1 MFSNYRSEGA
11 PLLTD
16 PADKIRARFT
26 LEGVDTTV
34 ANTLRR
40 CILAFTRSVGFR
52 ADLTDMANPGIV
64 IRKNTS
70 VIFNEMLAHRITLIP
85 LAVRRLAEFDP
96 KSMEITLSI
105 RNTSASIMH
114 VKASDFKIVQ
124 KSLEGEEEIPSAA
137 LFPPDPIT
145 GDTCLITTL
154 RPASGPAVE
163 EIDLTAFPVIGTGEK
178 FMGFCPV
185 AQCSYGN
192 TEDPDPVRQ
201 EQFFFEWLA
210 EFKKIAEPAS
220 VPPEV
225 IAKHKVEWRTMAIQR
240 CFKISDTTGEPNSF
254 DFVVESVGVRPVPD
268 IVAEGIQTVIDLVTP
283 FASVETS
290 SADLGITTQ
299 PVDSRMTGGIDVNI
313 AGQEHTLGNLLQS
326 MITAIYL
333 DTEAPDAPIT
343 YAGYKVPHPLH
354 KSVRL
359 RLGIREGQAGDP
371 ATLARQV
378 IAMAAQRA
386 VQIFQD
392 LARAWEA
399 RQSAGGAAG
408 PPPATG

>member
-1 MFSNYRSEGA
+1 
-11 PLLTD
+11 
-16 PADKIRARFT
+16 
-26 LEGVDTTV
+26 
-34 ANTLRR
+34 
-40 CILAFTRSVGFR
+40 
-52 ADLTDMANPGIV
+52 
-64 IRKNTS
+64 
-70 VIFNEMLAHRITLIP
+70 
-85 LAVRRLAEFDP
+85 
-96 KSMEITLSI
+96 
-105 RNTSASIMH
+105 
-114 VKASDFKIVQ
+114 
-124 KSLEGEEEIPSAA
+124 
-137 LFPPDPIT
+137 
-145 GDTCLITTL
+145 
-154 RPASGPAVE
+154 
-163 EIDLTAFPVIGTGEK
+163 
-178 FMGFCPV
+178 MGFCPV

-201 EQFFFEWLA
+201 EQFFHEWLA

-268 IVAEGIQTVIDLVTP
+268 IVAEGIQKVIDLVTP
-283 FASVETS
+283 FASTETP

-299 PVDSRMTGGIDVNI
+299 PVDSRMTNGIDVNI

-343 YAGYKVPHPLH
+343 YAAYKVPHPLH

-359 RLGIREGQAGDP
+359 RLGIREGQVGDP

-378 IAMAAQRA
+378 IAMGAQRA

-399 RQSAGGAAG
+399 RQSVGEVAG
-408 PPPATG
+408 PPPADG

>member
-1 MFSNYRSEGA
+1 MFSNYSPEGP

-16 PADKIRARFT
+16 ASEKIRARFT
-26 LEGVDTTV
+26 LEGVDTTI

-40 CILAFTRSVGFR
+40 CILAFTKSIGFR
-52 ADLTDMANPGIV
+52 ADLTDTANPGIA
-64 IRKNTS
+64 IRKNTT

-85 LAVRRLAEFDP
+85 LAVQRIAEFDP
-96 KSMEITLSI
+96 KSIEFHLTV
-105 RNTSASIMH
+105 RNTNSSILH
-114 VKASDFKIVQ
+114 IKAADFRIVQ
-124 KSLEGEEEIPSAA
+124 KTLEGEEEIPSSV

-145 GDTCLITTL
+145 GHTCLITSL
-154 RPASGPAVE
+154 RPAAGAAIE
-163 EIDLTAFPVIGTGEK
+163 EIDLTAYPVIGTGEQ

-201 EQFFFEWLA
+201 DQFFFEWLA
-210 EFKKIAEPAS
+210 EFKKIADPAA

-225 IAKHKVEWRTMAIQR
+225 VAKHKVEWRTMAVQR
-240 CFKISDTTGEPNSF
+240 CFKISDVTGEPNSF
-254 DFVVESVGVRPVPD
+254 DFVIESVGVRSVKD
-268 IVAEGIQTVIDLVTP
+268 IVAEGIQAAIDLVSP
-283 FASVETS
+283 FASTETP

-299 PVDSRMTGGIDVNI
+299 PVDSRMTGGVDVNI

-343 YAGYKVPHPLH
+343 YAAYKVPHPLH

-359 RLGIREGQAGDP
+359 RLGIREGIAADP
-371 ATLARQV
+371 AVIARQV
-378 IAMAAQRA
+378 IAMGAQRA
-386 VQIFQD
+386 IQIFQE

-399 RQSAGGAAG
+399 RKTAGVEA
-408 PPPATG
+408 PLPAEG

>member
-1 MFSNYRSEGA
+1 MFTNYRSEGA
-11 PLLTD
+11 ALLTD

-26 LEGVDTTV
+26 LDGVDTTV

-96 KSMEITLSI
+96 KSMEISLSI
-105 RNTSASIMH
+105 RNTSASVMH

-124 KSLEGEEEIPSAA
+124 KSLEGEEEIPSAT

-145 GDTCLITTL
+145 GDTCLVTSL
-154 RPASGPAVE
+154 RPAAGASVE
-163 EIDLTAFPVIGTGEK
+163 EIDLTAYPVIGAGEQ

-201 EQFFFEWLA
+201 EQFFHEWLA

-268 IVAEGIQTVIDLVTP
+268 IVAEGIQKVIDLVTP
-283 FASVETS
+283 FASTETP

-299 PVDSRMTGGIDVNI
+299 PVDSRMTNGIDVNI

-343 YAGYKVPHPLH
+343 YAAYKVPHPLH

-359 RLGIREGQAGDP
+359 RLGIREGQVGDP

-378 IAMAAQRA
+378 IAMGAQRA

-399 RQSAGGAAG
+399 RQSVGEVAG
-408 PPPATG
+408 PPPADG

>member
-1 MFSNYRSEGA
+1 MFTNYRSEGA
-11 PLLTD
+11 ALLTD

-26 LEGVDTTV
+26 LDGVDTTV

-52 ADLTDMANPGIV
+52 ADLTDTANPGIV

-85 LAVRRLAEFDP
+85 LAVRRLSEFDP
-96 KSMEITLSI
+96 KSMEISLSV
-105 RNTSASIMH
+105 RNTSASVMH

-145 GDTCLITTL
+145 GDTCLVTSL
-154 RPASGPAVE
+154 RPAAGAAVE
-163 EIDLTAFPVIGTGEK
+163 EIDLTAYPVIGAGEQ

-201 EQFFFEWLA
+201 EQFFHEWLA

-225 IAKHKVEWRTMAIQR
+225 VAKHKVEWRTMANQR

-268 IVAEGIQTVIDLVTP
+268 IVAEGIQKVIDLVTP
-283 FASVETS
+283 FASTETS

-299 PVDSRMTGGIDVNI
+299 PVDSRMTNGVDVNI

-343 YAGYKVPHPLH
+343 YVGYKVPHPLH

-359 RLGIREGQAGDP
+359 RIGIREGQTGDP
-371 ATLARQV
+371 AAIARQV
-378 IAMAAQRA
+378 IAMGAQRA

-399 RQSAGGAAG
+399 RQSAGGVAG
-408 PPPATG
+408 PPPADG